1 MRINQAGCNLK
12 ECRYFADYNCRDA
25 NRHAT
30 CPYARLHEL
39 EVQNRLYE
47 LPCAVLTPYW
57 EIVEKLFAEFGTK
70 QCEQC
75 PNFNQYDGTCDYIF
89 NIENDEDYIQPCS
102 VIVERRFLTVKEIIS
117 KEDQIGKTI
126 FFDKDEAQKKLDLI
140 KAKENNNG

>member
-47 LPCAVLTPYW
+47 LPCAVGTPYW
-57 EIVEKLFAEFGTK
+57 ELVKKLFAQFGV
-70 QCEQC
+70 EQC
-75 PNFNQYDGTCDYIF
+75 KSCNYFNEYDGTCDYIF
-89 NIENDEDYIQPCS
+89 DDEEDVPPCC
-102 VIVERRFLTVKEIIS
+102 VIKARRFTSIEEIVTS
-117 KEDQIGKTI
+117 QKHFGKTI
-126 FFDKDEAQKKLDLI
+126 FLDEVSAQIQLEII
-140 KAKENNNG
+140 KQKGKNING